1 MAEGEIRHPALD
13 GTGWPAIGVRV
24 RCGDTGLRAASWR
37 LAPHTVLW
45 EVLLPCTWP
54 ELERLAGI
62 ATGTSRARVYV
73 RSLGEAGAGQLLV
86 LCLRG
91 AGGAVRVEGP
101 LAPVAEVLA
110 ARARA
115 AVLNVAAVHCAAGR
129 EEEARLWR
137 AWARRILKDGRAAR
151 RGGAYGPPRPGCPP
165 SAAAPEVPRAA
176 RPVRWRAWP

>member
-1 MAEGEIRHPALD
+1 MAEDEIGHPALD

-24 RCGDTGLRAASWR
+24 HRGDTGPRAASWR
-37 LAPHTVLW
+37 PVPRAVLR
-45 EVLLPCTWP
+45 EVLLPCRWP
-54 ELERLAGI
+54 ELERLAEI

-73 RSLGEAGAGQLLV
+73 RSLGEAGAEQLLV

-115 AVLNVAAVHCAAGR
+115 AGAERCR
-129 EEEARLWR
+129 R
-137 AWARRILKDGRAAR
+137 A
-151 RGGAYGPPRPGCPP
+151 P
-165 SAAAPEVPRAA
+165 
-176 RPVRWRAWP
+176 